1 MPVLPPE
8 ITFCSQHTRIYPG
21 ARVDTPV
28 TMMTLPVRSGMSFT
42 PHVGRGGNESRAK
55 DRKPPMSES
64 RCGSVEKGGLGDKS
78 GIQFIGGLPV
88 FNSCLLIAKR

>member
-1 MPVLPPE
+1 
-8 ITFCSQHTRIYPG
+8 
-21 ARVDTPV
+21 
-28 TMMTLPVRSGMSFT
+28 MSFT

-78 GIQFIGGLPV
+78 GIQFIGGL
-88 FNSCLLIAKR
+88 LIAKR